1 MGIGVVGV
9 GNGLPPVGI
18 GSFNLFAG
26 EPPASGGQLHV
37 LVVCLELPLCYIYI
51 AVICLIRH
59 KWIWLM
65 KSIVWHGSSYEDTKA
80 FPPEAR
86 RDAGFQLDKVQR
98 GMEPD
103 DWKPLATARYKAL
116 VR

>member
-1 MGIGVVGV
+1 
-9 GNGLPPVGI
+9 
-18 GSFNLFAG
+18 
-26 EPPASGGQLHV
+26 
-37 LVVCLELPLCYIYI
+37 
-51 AVICLIRH
+51 
-59 KWIWLM
+59 M

>member
-1 MGIGVVGV
+1 M
-9 GNGLPPVGI
+9 
-18 GSFNLFAG
+18 
-26 EPPASGGQLHV
+26 
-37 LVVCLELPLCYIYI
+37 
-51 AVICLIRH
+51 
-59 KWIWLM
+59 M

-103 DWKPLATARYKAL
+103 DWKPLATVGSGVREIRIRESLGAFRVIYVANIGESIHVLHAFQKKTQKTRQSDLALATARYRAL

>member
-1 MGIGVVGV
+1 M
-9 GNGLPPVGI
+9 
-18 GSFNLFAG
+18 
-26 EPPASGGQLHV
+26 
-37 LVVCLELPLCYIYI
+37 
-51 AVICLIRH
+51 
-59 KWIWLM
+59 M
-65 KSIVWHGSSYEDTKA
+65 KSIIWHGSSYEDTKA

-103 DWKPLATARYKAL
+103 DWKPLVAVGSGVREIRIRESSGAFRIIYAANIGGSIHVLHAFRKKTQKTRQSDLALATARYRAI